1 MDQRRDAISQETPD
15 HSSLAVIRK
24 RLPLAIHE
32 QVFTKVLAIAQ
43 GKTLLKGQTVAVDST
58 LIEARRS
65 GSA

>member
-1 MDQRRDAISQETPD
+1 
-15 HSSLAVIRK
+15 LAYSFRPQWPSGGLIRK